1 MKPSAKY
8 NEFMQQSGF
17 YPDQA
22 QQHAV
27 YLLDRLYDNV
37 MECGENDHGLINR
50 LTNILGISLTTV
62 EGLYFWGG
70 VGRGK
75 TFLMDVFFEVLPIK
89 NKKRFHFHQFMQQ
102 IHAELTVARKDRDPV
117 KEIARKLTF
126 DTRVLCIDEFV
137 VTDIGDAML
146 IGRLL
151 EALFIEGIILVT
163 TSNTPPEELYKDGL
177 QRTSFLPTIELLGR
191 HCQIT
196 NLDGGQD
203 YRALGLK
210 HTKLYQVPNNSA
222 AIELI
227 EDYLNNHLVSVKQHD
242 SLIINGRK
250 INFEFCAEDTV
261 WFSFDELCKTT
272 RSRFDY
278 LEIASLF
285 NTVIITGIEAM
296 NEETMDVARRFVSL
310 IDVFYDHRVKLIC
323 TADVVVE
330 ELYQHRFLEFEFT
343 RTVSRLLE
351 MQSLD
356 YIGQT
361 HFV

>member
-1 MKPSAKY
+1 MTPSSKY

-22 QQHAV
+22 QQHAL
-27 YLLDRLYDNV
+27 YLLDRLYENV
-37 MECGENDHGLINR
+37 ERNESEQGLITKFVR
-50 LTNILGISLTTV
+50 ILGISSKQV
-62 EGLYFWGG
+62 RGLYFWGG

-75 TFLMDVFFEVLPIK
+75 TFLMDIFYEVLPIK
-89 NKKRFHFHQFMQQ
+89 NKRRFHYHQFMQQ
-102 IHAELTVARKDRDPV
+102 IHDELSITRKGKNPV
-117 KEIARKLTF
+117 KEIAKNLARKTK
-126 DTRVLCIDEFV
+126 VLCLDEFV

-151 EALFIEGIILVT
+151 DALFDEGIILIT

-177 QRTSFLPTIELLGR
+177 QRASFVPAIDLLDQ
-191 HCQIT
+191 HCQIA

-203 YRALGLK
+203 YRTLGLK
-210 HTKLYQVPNNSA
+210 HTKLYQVPHNRA
-222 AIELI
+222 AIEII
-227 EDYLNNHLVSVKQHD
+227 ENYLNSHLVSVKQHD
-242 SLIINGRK
+242 SLFINGRQ

-296 NEETMDVARRFVSL
+296 NEGTMDVARRFVSL
-310 IDVFYDHRVKLIC
+310 IDVFYDRRVKLIC

-330 ELYQHRFLEFEFT
+330 ELYQHDFLAFEFT

>member
-1 MKPSAKY
+1 MKPSEKY

-22 QQHAV
+22 QQHAL
-27 YLLDRLYDNV
+27 YLLDRLYEKVVAHDETELRV
-37 MECGENDHGLINR
+37 ATKFTR
-50 LTNILGISLTTV
+50 ILGLGSKSID
-62 EGLYFWGG
+62 GLYFWGG

-75 TFLMDVFFEVLPIK
+75 TFLMDIFYEVLPLK
-89 NKKRFHFHQFMQQ
+89 NKKRFHYHQFMQQ
-102 IHAELTVARKDRDPV
+102 IHDDLSVARKGKNPV
-117 KEIARKLTF
+117 KEIAKKLAANTK
-126 DTRVLCIDEFV
+126 VLCLDEFV

-151 EALFIEGIILVT
+151 DALFDEGIILIT

-177 QRTSFLPTIELLGR
+177 QRDSFLPAIKLLDE
-191 HCQIT
+191 HCQVA

-203 YRALGLK
+203 YRTLGLK
-210 HTKLYQVPNNSA
+210 HTRLYQVPHNRE
-222 AIELI
+222 AIETI
-227 EDYLNNHLVSVKQHD
+227 EKYLNTHLVSVKQHD

-250 INFEFCAEDTV
+250 INVEFCAEDTV

-296 NEETMDVARRFVSL
+296 NEGTMDVARRFISL
-310 IDVFYDHRVKLIC
+310 IDVFYDRRIKLIC
-323 TADVVVE
+323 TAEVVVE
-330 ELYQHRFLEFEFT
+330 ELYLHDFLAFEFT
-343 RTVSRLLE
+343 RTISRLLE
-351 MQSLD
+351 MQSPD